1 MKINMLLRVLALVYF
16 LGGYGIGQT
25 QDIQWTSS
33 EIDLGDVKVMEDKSC
48 SFTFLNTTSSP
59 LVVETV
65 RTSCGCT
72 EPQWPH
78 EPVLPGQTGQIA
90 ITFTPNRAGY
100 HRKKI
105 KVFFAGVRKGSN
117 LWIEAE
123 AK

>member
-1 MKINMLLRVLALVYF
+1 
-16 LGGYGIGQT
+16 
-25 QDIQWTSS
+25 
-33 EIDLGDVKVMEDKSC
+33 MEDKSC